1 MHALMLGCT
10 SRLLLLV
17 SALAFAAAVGA
28 APITYTEVISGYG
41 SPTDKS
47 PSGTLGGVAFGGLGG
62 SAGEA
67 VLKLTFQGDTA
78 DVVPF
83 SVGSTHGYEILVGTA
98 SVQVLNTV
106 GNVLA
111 QGAFLPSA
119 GIFVSIDNTNQ
130 GVGFGSFGALPSDP
144 QFPGQPL
151 YPYSIILNGTSDVGT
166 FDLKGNDII
175 QSVNAASCVN
185 FPLACA
191 PALALPTTA
200 GDLYVDEN
208 FGGQF
213 GTFTAALASVPEPS
227 TLVLVGLA
235 VAVLGALRKQRTN

>member
-1 MHALMLGCT
+1 MRTPMTGRI
-10 SRLLLLV
+10 SRLLLV
-17 SALAFAAAVGA
+17 IPALAFAAEIGAV
-28 APITYTEVISGYG
+28 PITYTEVISGYG
-41 SPTDKS
+41 GATDKS

-67 VLKLTFQGDTA
+67 VLKFIFQGDTS

-83 SVGSTHGYEILVGTA
+83 SVGPTHGYEILVGTA

-119 GIFVSIDNTNQ
+119 GIYVSIDNTNL
-130 GVGFGSFGALPSDP
+130 GVGFGSLGALPSDP

-151 YPYSIILNGTSDVGT
+151 YPYAIILNGTSDVGT

-185 FPLACA
+185 FPGICA
-191 PALALPTTA
+191 PAFALPTAA
-200 GDLYVDEN
+200 GDLFVDSN

-213 GTFTAALASVPEPS
+213 GTFTATSVPEPS
-227 TLVLVGLA
+227 TLILVGLA
-235 VAVLGALRKQRTN
+235 IAGLGALRKRKKN